1 MVESTI
7 MKIILASMVAV
18 WLVPSPA
25 LGTCLRGCCLY
36 RMSEKWVA
44 MYQMKSGGGWRAA
57 GQDQGYTV
65 LLGESGDT
73 LEAKCDWGG
82 FFFSNK
88 SKSPQWNPKI

>member
-1 MVESTI
+1 
-7 MKIILASMVAV
+7 
-18 WLVPSPA
+18 
-25 LGTCLRGCCLY
+25 
-36 RMSEKWVA
+36 MSEKWVA

-88 SKSPQWNPKI
+88 SKSPQWNPKIYKGWVKMPQVMPVFDSEN